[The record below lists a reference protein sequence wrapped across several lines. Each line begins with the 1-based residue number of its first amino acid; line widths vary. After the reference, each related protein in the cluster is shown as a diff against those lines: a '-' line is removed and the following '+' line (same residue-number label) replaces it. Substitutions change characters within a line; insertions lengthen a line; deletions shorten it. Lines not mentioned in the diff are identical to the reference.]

1 MGYIF
6 AGENNDPVAGAT
18 RRASVNGPAHIDV
31 RAFFMPLLIDAH
43 TAAAF
48 LNDLVPTRETSRHW
62 IVVFNGTGSRPF
74 VVSRGGGSGKYI
86 TRGTDRRRPSPT
98 TPTCPMNNPSSPRFT
113 VIFGEKRKKSSKSFG
128 GMRKE
133 SIFAASKLTSGQ
145 NAAGNHPAIFVPPL
159 YRNHRI
165 TMPCRESGNRPGG
178 TTCKYL
184 TARSMVTLFCQ
195 NLQVMNQK
203 QIGVPFTLV
212 SAKAIYCR
220 MLAICCNSLQKLQDL
235 KEREN
240 AWFSALCQERV
251 TNHEVLVTAVAVC
264 VGLPL
269 ILIIAGLVLEGGAS

>member
-1 MGYIF
+1 M
-6 AGENNDPVAGAT
+6 
-18 RRASVNGPAHIDV
+18 
-31 RAFFMPLLIDAH
+31 LLLFDAH
-43 TAAAF
+43 TAVAV
-48 LNDLVPTRETSRHW
+48 LYDSETQRELLSHG
-62 IVVFNGTGSRPF
+62 VVAFNGTGSRPF

-86 TRGTDRRRPSPT
+86 TRGTAHRRPSPT
-98 TPTCPMNNPSSPRFT
+98 TPTCPMSNPSSPRFP

-133 SIFAASKLTSGQ
+133 SIFAASKLKSGQ

-165 TMPCRESGNRPGG
+165 TMPCRESGNRPGV
-178 TTCKYL
+178 TAFEYL

-195 NLQVMNQK
+195 NSKVMNQK
-203 QIGVPFTLV
+203 QIGVSFTLV

-220 MLAICCNSLQKLQDL
+220 MLAICYNSLQKLQDW

-251 TNHEVLVTAVAVC
+251 TNHEVLLTAAAVF
-264 VGLPL
+264 VGLPVV
-269 ILIIAGLVLEGGAS
+269 LIIAGLVLGGGAS